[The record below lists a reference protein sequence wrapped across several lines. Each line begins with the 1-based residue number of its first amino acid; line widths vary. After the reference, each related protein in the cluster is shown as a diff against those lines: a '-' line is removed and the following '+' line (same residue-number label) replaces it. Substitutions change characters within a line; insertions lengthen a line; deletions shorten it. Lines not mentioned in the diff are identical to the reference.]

1 MDYIHYIFKNILM
14 YHGDYNKEVELGSLC
29 ETGVGGLQRW
39 KTLKIAEVCWPGDTS
54 MIKTLKK
61 Y

>member
-1 MDYIHYIFKNILM
+1 M
-14 YHGDYNKEVELGSLC
+14 YYGDYNKEVEFGILC
-29 ETGVGGLQRW
+29 ETGVGQLQRW